1 MSTFLST
8 LKYIFIFFFGL
19 AFILL
24 MGLASL
30 MRPDI
35 PVDRLIETY
44 ANESSIFMHIDGMNV
59 HVRDEGNGPAIL
71 LLHGTFSSLHTWDDW
86 TTALSDS
93 FRVIR
98 LDLPGFGLT
107 GPHPSNDYSN
117 KATLLLLDT
126 LRQNLGISSW
136 SMAGNSLGG
145 RIAMN
150 YARHFPQQT
159 DNLIL
164 LNPAYNLP
172 PNPLL
177 VQNLDVN
184 KNLSISENDT
194 VSKNSQIVN
203 NPPTNTA
210 QQENQSVQRPLVSRS
225 LRNPAILNLLSVLTP
240 RSFIHFALKEVYA
253 DEERINMDTVQ
264 RYFELL
270 RRDGNRK
277 TYLTRNEP
285 PSVDRS
291 YLPELPEPISPY
303 EIQSPILIMWG
314 EKDKWIPVRW
324 APVLNSALTH
334 SELIIYPDAGHVPM
348 EEIPEITVRDAKIF
362 LGLNYSKN

>member
-1 MSTFLST
+1 
-8 LKYIFIFFFGL
+8 
-19 AFILL
+19 
-24 MGLASL
+24 
-30 MRPDI
+30 
-35 PVDRLIETY
+35 
-44 ANESSIFMHIDGMNV
+44 
-59 HVRDEGNGPAIL
+59 
-71 LLHGTFSSLHTWDDW
+71 
-86 TTALSDS
+86 
-93 FRVIR
+93 
-98 LDLPGFGLT
+98 
-107 GPHPSNDYSN
+107 
-117 KATLLLLDT
+117 
-126 LRQNLGISSW
+126 
-136 SMAGNSLGG
+136 MAGNSLGG

-210 QQENQSVQRPLVSRS
+210 QQENQTVQRPLVSRS